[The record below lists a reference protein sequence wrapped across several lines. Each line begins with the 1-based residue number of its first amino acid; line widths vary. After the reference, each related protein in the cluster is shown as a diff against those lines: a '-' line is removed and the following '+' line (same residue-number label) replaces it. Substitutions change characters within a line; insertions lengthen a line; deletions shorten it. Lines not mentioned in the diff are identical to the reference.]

1 MAVRSG
7 KTSIGM
13 ILLVT
18 VIGLILGSFF
28 SVVIDAIL
36 HAFSAGST
44 ETGNVIS
51 IFTLPITMG
60 TPLSVGYPNP
70 LVLDLGAVKGQ
81 FGFQLN
87 INAMSFLGVWL
98 SHKFYKSHQ

>member
-13 ILLVT
+13 ILLIT
-18 VIGLILGSFF
+18 IIGLILGSFF

-36 HAFSAGST
+36 QAFSAGP
-44 ETGNVIS
+44 GNVIG
-51 IFTLPITMG
+51 IFTMPLTLG
-60 TPLSVGYPNP
+60 TPISVGYPTP

-87 INAMSFLGVWL
+87 INIMSFLGML
-98 SHKFYKSHQ
+98 IAHKFYKSHQ